1 MVKYSYQINA
11 WKKCP
16 CSKWKHIFYE
26 TLIKYFAW
34 KNYLE
39 QSTGCNCLGSNY
51 LEGNYPGVIIRG
63 SIILAPIV
71 RGQFFWGPLSGGPL
85 SWGQLSWGT
94 IVLGGSCPG
103 GNYPGGNC
111 SGGNC
116 PRTLKNI
123 HQHKLFVLV
132 IVSPASVH
140 KFRPWKRILL
150 PKPLQ
155 WSLRYYNY
163 PVLEFLFC

>member
-1 MVKYSYQINA
+1 MSLLKMKTYFLWNTY
-11 WKKCP
+11 
-16 CSKWKHIFYE
+16 
-26 TLIKYFAW
+26 KYFVW

-51 LEGNYPGVIIRG
+51 LEGNYPGVIMRG
-63 SIILAPIV
+63 SIILAPVV
-71 RGQFFWGPLSGGPL
+71 RGQFFRGPLSG
-85 SWGQLSWGT
+85 GQLSWGT
-94 IVLGGSCPG
+94 IVQGAILLRGSCPG

-111 SGGNC
+111 PGGNC

-132 IVSPASVH
+132 IVSPASVY

-150 PKPLQ
+150 PKLLQ